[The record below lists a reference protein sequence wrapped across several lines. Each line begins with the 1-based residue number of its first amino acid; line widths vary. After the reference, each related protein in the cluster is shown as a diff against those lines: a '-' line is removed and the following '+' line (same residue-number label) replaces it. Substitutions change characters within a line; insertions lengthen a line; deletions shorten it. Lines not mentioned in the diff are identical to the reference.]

1 MNVSWDGLDQG
12 FADQR
17 DFCKDYSPLYEALFA
32 YCAAIG
38 GKKAAGQPLSTE
50 GEAFVNL
57 LETEWAE
64 RTFRNGN
71 EAALLLAAA
80 IHASVLNGDPEAE
93 PITRFYATR
102 GGSYAP
108 KKDHDAFV
116 PALGNLFVNPNP
128 ALTT

>member
-1 MNVSWDGLDQG
+1 MNVAWDGLDPG

-71 EAALLLAAA
+71 EAALLLAAE
-80 IHASVLNGDPEAE
+80 IQASVINRYPETAEICRIYSTPLGD
-93 PITRFYATR
+93 
-102 GGSYAP
+102 
-108 KKDHDAFV
+108 
-116 PALGNLFVNPNP
+116 
-128 ALTT
+128 